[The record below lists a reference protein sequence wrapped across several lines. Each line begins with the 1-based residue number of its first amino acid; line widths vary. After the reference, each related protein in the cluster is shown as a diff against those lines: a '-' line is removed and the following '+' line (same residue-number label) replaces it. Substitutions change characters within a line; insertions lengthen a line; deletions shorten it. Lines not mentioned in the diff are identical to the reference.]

1 MSESMEVWRLK
12 AGFKTPTQLA
22 AKVGVSAETVRRWER
37 GINQP
42 CALAAEALEKLG
54 WKGEVLNAATSPK
67 P

>member
-1 MSESMEVWRLK
+1 MEVWRLR

-42 CALAAEALEKLG
+42 SALAQEALERLG
-54 WKGEVLNAATSPK
+54 WKGETVKIGGSDG
-67 P
+67 